1 MADFQVHLKDFGQE
15 DVGVLALSVDSP
27 EKATE
32 TVEELNLTFPVAYG
46 LEAPRDAERIGAFWE
61 DERQLKP
68 SSIADMVKVGNFW
81 RERQGVIQ
89 PTGFLLDSE
98 RKVVD
103 ACYSIGPIGR
113 VSPEEAL
120 LRVQGLKRM
129 RRAG

>member
-1 MADFQVHLKDFGQE
+1 MADFQVHLKAFGQE
-15 DVGVLALSVDSP
+15 NVGVLALSVDP
-27 EKATE
+27 LEKATE
-32 TVEELNLTFPVAYG
+32 TVEELNLEFPVAYG

-61 DERQLKP
+61 DGRQFKL
-68 SSIADMVKVGNFW
+68 SSIADRVKVGNFW
-81 RERQGVIQ
+81 QERQGVIQ

-103 ACYSIGPIGR
+103 ACYSIGPLGR

-120 LRVQGLKRM
+120 RRVQGLKRL